1 MVTTPQN
8 VALSDARKAADMFD
22 KVGIPVLGVVENM
35 NSFACPKCGE
45 VTSIFGKEGG
55 EKYAGEKNT
64 FFSDRPT
71 LMTMSFLAGLPGS
84 CECLSSDPSPS
95 TPRSWSTPTRDSP
108 SA

>member
-55 EKYAGEKNT
+55 EK
-64 FFSDRPT
+64 
-71 LMTMSFLAGLPGS
+71 
-84 CECLSSDPSPS
+84 
-95 TPRSWSTPTRDSP
+95 
-108 SA
+108 